1 MATTQTELTS
11 HDVPE
16 GASIIAVENPATGE
30 VIATIPAVRPDDVAG
45 LVARARAAQPLWE
58 DAGFDERCRILSRA
72 QKWLLDHEQ
81 RVIDT
86 LVSETGKT
94 YEDALM
100 VEVGYLASALGFWV
114 KRAPGY
120 LKDERIRSAS
130 PVLAGRKLVK
140 RYRPIGVVG
149 VIGPWNFPLVNAFG
163 DCVPALAA
171 GNAVI
176 LKPSELTPLTSQLM
190 RECLLDCGLPQA
202 VFQVAPG
209 YGDTGAAL
217 VDSVDMVMFTGSTET
232 GRKVAER
239 AGRRLIPVSL
249 ELGGKDPMIV
259 LSDADLERAAN
270 AAVYGGLQNAGQAC
284 TSVERV
290 YVEAPVYDEF
300 VGKVADKVRGL
311 RQGPPAGAA
320 SVDVGAM
327 TSPEQVAIVDEHVS
341 SAVQDGARALT
352 GGHRRA
358 GAGNFYEPT
367 VLIDADHS
375 MTALREETFGPTLP
389 IVKVADAREAIA
401 LANDSEYGL
410 SGSVWTG
417 DLAQGE
423 KLARHV
429 QAGAVCVNDVQ
440 LNYFALE
447 LPMGGWKASGLG
459 VRHGAEGIRKYCRQQ
474 SILVTRFAPLKRDP
488 HMMPYTRTRT
498 TLMRRLI
505 RTLYGRGKR
514 D

>member
-1 MATTQTELTS
+1 MDPARGT
-11 HDVPE
+11 HDFPD
-16 GASIIAVENPATGE
+16 GAALITVENPATGD
-30 VIATIPAVRPDDVAG
+30 VVATIPAVDPEAIAAMA
-45 LVARARAAQPLWE
+45 ARGRAAQPLWE
-58 DAGFDERCRILSRA
+58 AAGYAERGRILSRA

-86 LVSETGKT
+86 IKSETGKT
-94 YEDALM
+94 HEDALM
-100 VEVGYLASALGFWV
+100 VEIGYAASALGFWA
-114 KRAPGY
+114 KHAPDY

-130 PVLAGRKLVK
+130 PVLAGRRLV
-140 RYRPIGVVG
+140 RRFRPLGLVG
-149 VIGPWNFPLVNAFG
+149 VIGPWNFPLVNSFG
-163 DCVPALAA
+163 DCIPALAA

-190 RECLLDCGLPQA
+190 RECLLECGMPQA
-202 VFQVAPG
+202 VFQVAAG

-217 VDSVDMVMFTGSTET
+217 VDEVDMVMFTGSTAT

-239 AGRRLIPVSL
+239 AARRLIPVSL

-259 LSDADLERAAN
+259 LGDADLERAAN
-270 AAVYGGLQNAGQAC
+270 AAVYGALQNSGQAC

-300 VGKVADKVRGL
+300 VGRVADKVKEL
-311 RQGPPAGAA
+311 RQGPPGAA
-320 SVDVGAM
+320 ATVDVGAM
-327 TSPEQVAIVDEHVS
+327 TTSGQVDIVEEHVS
-341 SAVQDGARALT
+341 AALADGARALT

-367 VLIDADHS
+367 VLVDVDHS

-389 IVKVADAREAIA
+389 IVRVPDAEEAVR

-410 SGSVWTG
+410 SASVWTS
-417 DLAQGE
+417 DLRRGE
-423 KLARHV
+423 TLARGIH
-429 QAGAVCVNDVQ
+429 AGAVCVNDVQ

-459 VRHGAEGIRKYCRQQ
+459 VRHGRDGIRKYCRQQ

-488 HMMPYTRTRT
+488 HMMPYTKVRTA
-498 TLMRRLI
+498 LMGRLI